1 MSLGTIL
8 LIVLVLALVGVIPT
22 WPHSR
27 SWGYAPSGVLGLVVL
42 VLLVLLLMGR
52 L

>member
-1 MSLGTIL
+1 MSIGTNV
-8 LIVLVLALVGVIPT
+8 LIVLVLLLIGANPT

-27 SWGYAPSGVLGLVVL
+27 SWGYAPSGVLGLLVVIL
-42 VLLVLLLMGR
+42 VLMVFTGR